1 MFSTATVWLE
11 KNASAVDAINVF
23 PVPDGDC
30 GRNMLLTMRSAME
43 AAYQAPNQSAT
54 SVIKAI
60 AHGALL
66 GARGNS
72 GVILSQILNGLA
84 KGLEG
89 KESFTAKELAEA
101 LTEASQT
108 AYRALSKPVEGPI
121 LTVIRD
127 VATAAQIAASEKPE
141 DLKSIFEAVVKAAE
155 QSVAKTPLLL
165 PVLREAGVVDA
176 GGQGLYVLLDG
187 ALRYLRGET
196 VETLGRVEPVAPTSP
211 LTYEAMQAGAKAE
224 EPYGYCTQFL
234 IEGQGLN
241 PDRIE
246 RKLAEKGKS
255 LMVVVDQSN
264 VRVHIHTYDPSAV
277 LRYGLSLG
285 TLHQI
290 SIESMEEQHLKPILS
305 KAFWIP
311 IIKGNVIE
319 G

>member
-1 MFSTATVWLE
+1 MKQLTSVTGRDLKEMFSTATVWLE

-211 LTYEAMQAGAKAE
+211 LTYEAMQAGLAVGIGSAIWGGLLNKDAFSALNA
-224 EPYGYCTQFL
+224 GIAGFDGL
-234 IEGQGLN
+234 VQGLGEVS
-241 PDRIE
+241 P
-246 RKLAEKGKS
+246 
-255 LMVVVDQSN
+255 
-264 VRVHIHTYDPSAV
+264 
-277 LRYGLSLG
+277 GLWK
-285 TLHQI
+285 I
-290 SIESMEEQHLKPILS
+290 
-305 KAFWIP
+305 
-311 IIKGNVIE
+311 
-319 G
+319 